1 MTRNTARTR
10 TEWQTVLQIYCGL
23 EVVDSMR
30 NHRAPSWYESSL
42 ELRRCSV
49 SYCLKPLEPSAVAA
63 DKHTCVR
70 ASSSTSMNP
79 IFEHLICLLKPLNTF
94 HGQWD
99 LAKTSAISRWRNA
112 ARFREW
118 IEWPLPLAL

>member
-63 DKHTCVR
+63 DKHACVR

-79 IFEHLICLLKPLNTF
+79 IFEHLSSLFKPKYLSWPVGSRKDLNHF
-94 HGQWD
+94 
-99 LAKTSAISRWRNA
+99 
-112 ARFREW
+112 
-118 IEWPLPLAL
+118 PLAQRRVFS

>member
-1 MTRNTARTR
+1 
-10 TEWQTVLQIYCGL
+10 
-23 EVVDSMR
+23 MR